1 MKPACPRLFEAEALR
16 DGRLVGAELSNF
28 ERHLSVCP
36 HCSREVEALQALG
49 DALRA
54 PALGPA
60 DADELHVRRERTRL
74 LAAFDAALV
83 PPERKHGARSVILG
97 FAAVAAILVGLFVY
111 LGARAGAPGAGA
123 NGAVVVHADSD
134 ASWSRQ
140 VDGSLEKIVLERG
153 ALSIRVDPALALD
166 HRRLLVVLPDGEL
179 EDIGTTFTVSADAGR
194 TTRVSVQ
201 SGSVVLR
208 LRGQPPLALGAG
220 DTWTPSP
227 PAAPSASACTNCD
240 SAQPTAPSPL
250 AAPSASALSAA
261 HERRVPAASST
272 PSHAETSMSADRGGR
287 SPQATLRP
295 RPSASHGASPPE
307 RAASRDFRAAMTA
320 LDSGDNA
327 TAAARFADFLAAHPG
342 DARAEDAAYLRII
355 ALQRT
360 SNTGTMKEAAAQY
373 LRRYPQGFRRAEVE
387 TLSR

>member
-16 DGRLVGAELSNF
+16 DGRLAGAELSNF

-49 DALRA
+49 DALRD

-74 LAAFDAALV
+74 LAAFDGALV
-83 PPERKHGARSVILG
+83 PPERKYGARNVFLG
-97 FAAVAAILVGLFVY
+97 FAAVAALIVGLFVY
-111 LGARAGAPGAGA
+111 FRPPAGAPDVGA
-123 NGAVVVHADSD
+123 NRAVVVHADRD
-134 ASWSRQ
+134 ASWSRR

-227 PAAPSASACTNCD
+227 PAAPSASTCTSCAPAPL
-240 SAQPTAPSPL
+240 SAPSPL

-261 HERRVPAASST
+261 PGRRVPAASSA
-272 PSHAETSMSADRGGR
+272 PSHADTSMFADRGGR
-287 SPQATLRP
+287 SSQATPRP

-307 RAASRDFRAAMTA
+307 LDAARDFRAAMTA
-320 LDSGDNA
+320 LDGGDNA
-327 TAAARFADFLAAHPG
+327 TAAARFADFLAARPG
-342 DARAEDAAYLRII
+342 DARAEDAAYLRVI
-355 ALQRT
+355 ALQRA
-360 SNTGTMKEAAAQY
+360 GKAGAMKEAAAQY